1 MIKLIKNK
9 FKEFLKIFQ
18 INKILED
25 MKIQFAFMGYLLKYK
40 KILKN
45 KNKQELNT
53 LCTILIYY
61 SYLN

>member
-45 KNKQELNT
+45 KNKQELNS